1 MGTFFKLNNVID
13 ELKITPNKLAS
24 LSGVRPDTVYKIYN
38 NQMRRIHIDV
48 LDSLLDALNTYSSDN
63 KIRKSYSIS
72 DILDY
77 KKTKK

>member
-1 MGTFFKLNNVID
+1 MGTFFKLDIVID
-13 ELKITPNKLAS
+13 ELQITPNKLAS

-48 LDSLLDALNTYSSDN
+48 LDSLLDALNTYSKD
-63 KIRKSYSIS
+63 KEIRKSYSIS